1 MARGLHVVA
10 GEAKGVPLVA
20 SKGARPTA
28 GRVREALF
36 SSLGDLTDASVLDL
50 YAGSGALGIEALS
63 RGASGAVLVDEDRA
77 AVDAIDANLAATRL
91 GDRARIGKASVSTF
105 LRRRVPSEAP
115 FDVVFADPPYGT
127 DQDVIIDLLE
137 ALASPGWLSEGARVV
152 VERAAR
158 DPFSSPGSPWSVGW
172 ERTYGDTLVVVFRAS
187 G

>member
-1 MARGLHVVA
+1 M
-10 GEAKGVPLVA
+10 
-20 SKGARPTA
+20 
-28 GRVREALF
+28 REALF